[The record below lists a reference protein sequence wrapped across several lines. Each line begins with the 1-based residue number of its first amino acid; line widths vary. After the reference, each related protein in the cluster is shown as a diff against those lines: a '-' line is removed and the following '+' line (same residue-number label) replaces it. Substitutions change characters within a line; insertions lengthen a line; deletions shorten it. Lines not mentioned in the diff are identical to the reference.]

1 MNQKNCSK
9 TSRSSIFKMAESEGE
24 SREGKRAE
32 TIYVTGSAR
41 LPDSVTESV
50 GVKNMQMGWEV
61 NTENN
66 KVTDVLCTLTLY
78 ELLPKSFLFSL
89 FVGYSLGDG
98 IEGKVNEIDSRCQ
111 ISFKKSLIACV
122 EDTYNNFLKYLK
134 RSKQ

>member
-1 MNQKNCSK
+1 MKQNNHI
-9 TSRSSIFKMAESEGE
+9 SRRSMFKMAESGGE

-66 KVTDVLCTLTLY
+66 EVTDVLCTLILY
-78 ELLPKSFLFSL
+78 ELLPKSFLSSL

-122 EDTYNNFLKYLK
+122 EDTYNNYLK
-134 RSKQ
+134 HFKRTKQ